1 MGKKESSKVRMPTI
15 VIPFTEKGAPEFNDI
30 FVYLRPETNG
40 ILAESVIMKVIRN
53 NDFYKNN
60 IKLVYLANLPG
71 DFIVSR
77 KIIQEHYRVKLYYT
91 SRGKSAFSPYMKKI
105 FEQTFREDFESA
117 KIVGAFD
124 ALKLLKMDYRELF
137 DIWVERKNMIVISDQ
152 SIKKYR
158 DFYIVNYDIPAILHK
173 NNINTDIAV
182 MLFRSEMS
190 YVDFYGMITKMEI
203 ALKDQGI
210 LGDRVPISRA
220 FHYSKGP
227 FEQMLDAS
235 GYLYNRDGSR
245 IPVSE
250 NSFYRFLNKKGLSD
264 IQVETTI
271 RHPVM
276 RFEIAPGF
284 ELEDDIKT
292 YTAGDNYEEA
302 YSKLLSSKCQYLFI

>member
-1 MGKKESSKVRMPTI
+1 MPTI
-15 VIPFTEKGAPEFNDI
+15 VIPFTEKGSPESHDI

-53 NDFYKNN
+53 EEFYNNN

-71 DFIVSR
+71 DFIVNR

-91 SRGKSAFSPYMKKI
+91 SRGKQAFSPYMKQI
-105 FEQTFREDFESA
+105 FEETFRQDFESA
-117 KIVGAFD
+117 EIIGAFD
-124 ALKLLKMDYRELF
+124 ALRVLHMNYHELF
-137 DIWVERKNMIVISDQ
+137 NIWVDRKNMITINGQ

-158 DFYIVNYDIPAILHK
+158 NFYIINYDIPAILHK
-173 NNINTDIAV
+173 NNTNTDIAV
-182 MLFRSEMS
+182 MLFRSQMN

-203 ALKDQGI
+203 ALKNEGI
-210 LGDRVPISRA
+210 LGDKVPVSRA

-227 FEQMLDAS
+227 FEQLLDAS
-235 GYLYNRDGSR
+235 GYLYNSDGSR

-250 NSFYRFLNKKGLSD
+250 NSFYRFLLSRGFTD
-264 IQVETTI
+264 IQVKMTI
-271 RHPVM
+271 KHPIF

-292 YTAGDNYEEA
+292 YTSGDNYEEA
-302 YSKLLSSKCQYLFI
+302 YSKLLSSKSQYLFI